1 MSVSVGTNEQRIETF
16 YLSNKQKQGLKYLNS
31 KRIKTHRRP
40 CCADLCMRMDLPL
53 DKKLWK
59 IRTGPPDHRAAGPP
73 GRRAVGRGPWAVG
86 LLLAK
91 PDPGANIYVQSLLK
105 FLTLGVHE
113 RSKSPS
119 YLVVPHLGRNID
131 SCIIHQEATVK
142 MEMKCCGLQVSSAL
156 RRLWR

>member
-59 IRTGPPDHRAAGPP
+59 IRTGPRSRRVVAGREPWRAAG
-73 GRRAVGRGPWAVG
+73 RWAAG

-91 PDPGANIYVQSLLK
+91 PIFCGA
-105 FLTLGVHE
+105 
-113 RSKSPS
+113 R
-119 YLVVPHLGRNID
+119 
-131 SCIIHQEATVK
+131 
-142 MEMKCCGLQVSSAL
+142 
-156 RRLWR
+156 

>member
-59 IRTGPPDHRAAGPP
+59 IRTGPPGRRAAGPWAA
-73 GRRAVGRGPWAVG
+73 GRWAAG

-91 PDPGANIYVQSLLK
+91 PHLAVLFFSSYQVFETFIPPKITTNYSFLFLK
-105 FLTLGVHE
+105 CFDIRARQKKFPDLRKIIIFCKNNEQKHCPPFW
-113 RSKSPS
+113 KS
-119 YLVVPHLGRNID
+119 
-131 SCIIHQEATVK
+131 
-142 MEMKCCGLQVSSAL
+142 
-156 RRLWR
+156 

>member
-1 MSVSVGTNEQRIETF
+1 MLVSVGTNEQRIETF

-59 IRTGPPDHRAAGPP
+59 IRTGPPGRGAAGPWAA
-73 GRRAVGRGPWAVG
+73 GRWAAG

-91 PDPGANIYVQSLLK
+91 PTAK
-105 FLTLGVHE
+105 
-113 RSKSPS
+113 
-119 YLVVPHLGRNID
+119 
-131 SCIIHQEATVK
+131 
-142 MEMKCCGLQVSSAL
+142 
-156 RRLWR
+156 